1 MSSKQ
6 KKSRNKI
13 TANDDLVQSSCDS
26 KAESLETA
34 NIIEDEDLDD
44 LLDEGNR
51 SSSLELEETKS
62 TSDFLPR
69 LTQEMKSKLDAFDV
83 IEKRCIK
90 LEEEKSKLEEKIDGY
105 LTEIEDLKAK
115 KSIHLE
121 DGMEIN
127 FDEVKTLIDNYKKD
141 ISHFKTKT
149 EELRDE
155 NDSYLLK
162 ISDLT
167 FDNAKL
173 TSQLQEIE
181 KNMMMSSSESHSG
194 SPLKR
199 PPASHCTMKN
209 QPQFA
214 NPYLQ
219 NGYQDW

>member
-13 TANDDLVQSSCDS
+13 TANNDLVQSSADS
-26 KAESLETA
+26 KTESSEIT
-34 NIIEDEDLDD
+34 NVIEDEDLDD
-44 LLDEGNR
+44 LLDEGDESLNSDFEESESN
-51 SSSLELEETKS
+51 SS
-62 TSDFLPR
+62 FLPR
-69 LTQEMKSKLDAFDV
+69 LTLEMKKKLDAFDT

-105 LTEIEDLKAK
+105 LTEIEALKAK

-121 DGMEIN
+121 DGMEID
-127 FDEVKTLIDNYKKD
+127 FDEVKPLIDSYKKD
-141 ISHFKTKT
+141 ISHFKAKT

-173 TSQLQEIE
+173 TSQLQEVE
-181 KNMMMSSSESHSG
+181 KSMIMSSSESHSG
-194 SPLKR
+194 NPLKR

-209 QPQFA
+209 QPQFT